1 MRAPSV
7 WIRLVSAFVPG
18 DIRSEWVEEWDGELA
33 SNGGSMTHAW
43 GALADAWYLR
53 TEIH

>member
-33 SNGGSMTHAW
+33 SNGGQAVR
-43 GALADAWYLR
+43 LLV
-53 TEIH
+53 E